1 MNDMSSP
8 DTLYLHIGLPKT
20 ATTYLQQEV
29 FPALSH
35 LRYLGIP
42 QGDVFAGPEE
52 LKHGPR
58 TLTNCTKRSALVWSR
73 YGEAVFRD
81 IFGCEPTER
90 PLGDVLLSD
99 EGIGRAGSRP
109 TFLGAHLQGLAT
121 QAKNWGFGR
130 IRLLCMFRRQ
140 DRWLASHYA
149 QISDRN
155 PQASQEDF
163 EATVSRA
170 LDPAGERFGFGML
183 LDYAALARHLRP
195 VVGPSNLLMLPY
207 EFLVHDPAE
216 FHHQVLAFL
225 GKAAAADASLF
236 EDAQKR
242 NVRSKEEGVWELR
255 PARYSRAI
263 QLRPGRL
270 FSSLGLP
277 SAIQLNW
284 LTRGGTIRVTESL
297 HMSILSEYEASNRTL
312 SEELEMDLTR
322 FGYLPAE

>member
-1 MNDMSSP
+1 MSG
-8 DTLYLHIGLPKT
+8 TLYIHIGLPKT

-29 FPALSH
+29 FPALGH

-52 LKHGPR
+52 LGRGPR
-58 TLTNCTKRSALVWSR
+58 TLTNCTKRSALFWSR

-81 IFGCEPTER
+81 ILGCETTER
-90 PLGDVLLSD
+90 PPGDVLLSD

-109 TFLGAHLQGLAT
+109 ILLGSHLQGLAT
-121 QAKNWGFGR
+121 QAKKRGFGC

-140 DRWLASHYA
+140 DHWLASHYA

-163 EATVSRA
+163 EETVNRI
-170 LDPAGERFGFGML
+170 LDPAGGRFGFGML
-183 LDYAALARHLRP
+183 LDYAALAQHLRP
-195 VVGPSNLLMLPY
+195 VVGSSNLLMLPY
-207 EFLVHDPAE
+207 ELLVHDPAQ
-216 FHHQVLAFL
+216 FHHRIMAFL
-225 GKAAAADASLF
+225 GDTAAANASRF
-236 EDAQKR
+236 VDAQKR
-242 NVRSKEEGVWELR
+242 NVRSKQEGVWELR

-270 FSSLGLP
+270 LSSLRLP
-277 SAIQLNW
+277 SEIHLGW
-284 LTRGGTIRVTESL
+284 RTRGGTIRVTEQL
-297 HMSILSEYEASNRTL
+297 RMSILSEYESSNSTL
-312 SEELEMDLTR
+312 SEELGIDLAR